1 VGRSGDSE
9 DYRLKR
15 RWIAIVLIAVA
26 LVACSPSVVT
36 PTGSRTPTTS
46 PGKPVVECEAGLDQT
61 MCEKALEAV
70 LVAVA
75 PSGWT
80 PTQVWI
86 GSGSMGPTVNF
97 LFDPKA
103 NFPAPSLPD
112 GGTNFGSAEVAF
124 AETSVHAGMNLAA
137 VGSGMVADLI
147 GYAIPRP
154 DWCSG
159 LCPAS
164 SFTYGHFRLD
174 V

>member
-1 VGRSGDSE
+1 MIGPAPRCGTSSAAAFDGGPCRDSE
-9 DYRLKR
+9 DYPLKR
-15 RWIAIVLIAVA
+15 RWIAIVLIAFY
-26 LVACSPSVVT
+26 LVACTPSVVT
-36 PTGSRTPTTS
+36 PTGSRASATT

-61 MCEKALEAV
+61 RCKKALEEV
-70 LVAVA
+70 LLAVA

-137 VGSGMVADLI
+137 VGSVMVANLI

-154 DWCSG
+154 GW
-159 LCPAS
+159 
-164 SFTYGHFRLD
+164 R
-174 V
+174 